1 MTSSGLPPFATLL
14 GMIYYR
20 IAHWV
25 SALTKTITQIPVPR
39 RFRSRFLG
47 YIARV
52 LNIDLKSAEKPILEY
67 RSINDL
73 FTRALKPQLR
83 PLGDAWMLSP
93 VDGRM
98 VSYDLIHEGQLLQA
112 KGIRYP
118 LAKLIPDA
126 SAKAFRFGQCMTMY
140 LSPSDCHR
148 IFSPVSGRIKKTI
161 YVPGALFPVREPY
174 ISNLPNLYAMNE
186 RVISI
191 IETPLG
197 DVAVVMV
204 AAINVSTI
212 DVRYQK
218 DVLKRKA
225 ITVANSDYEIKK
237 GEWLATFHLGS
248 TVVLLTET
256 NALKMAIKENAMVQ
270 YGASLAYV

>member
-1 MTSSGLPPFATLL
+1 
-14 GMIYYR
+14 MIYYR
-20 IAHWV
+20 IAHWI
-25 SALTKTITQIPVPR
+25 SAVTKTITQIRIPR
-39 RFRSRFLG
+39 SFRRHALG
-47 YIARV
+47 YVAKT
-52 LNIDLKSAEKPILEY
+52 LNIDLKSAEKPVFEY
-67 RSINDL
+67 QSINDL
-73 FTRALKPQLR
+73 FTRALKPHLR
-83 PLGDAWMLSP
+83 PQGDAWLLSP

-98 VSYDLIHEGQLLQA
+98 VSHDLIHEGQLLQA

-118 LAKLIPDA
+118 LDKLVPDSNAKV
-126 SAKAFRFGQCMTMY
+126 FRFGQCMTLY

-148 IFSPVSGRIKKTI
+148 IFSPVTGRVKKTI

-174 ISNLPNLYAMNE
+174 ISELPGLYAMNE

-204 AAINVSTI
+204 AAVNVSTI
-212 DVRYQK
+212 TLQYQK
-218 DVLKRKA
+218 DNTPKKA
-225 ITVANSDYEIKK
+225 ITVVSSNHMIKK
-237 GEWLATFHLGS
+237 GDWLATFHLGS

-256 NALKMAIKENAMVQ
+256 NALRVAVKDNSQVQ

>member
-1 MTSSGLPPFATLL
+1 
-14 GMIYYR
+14 MIYYR
-20 IAHWV
+20 IAHWI
-25 SALTKTITQIPVPR
+25 SALTKTITRIPIPR
-39 RFRSRFLG
+39 PFRSRFLG
-47 YIARV
+47 YIARI
-52 LNIDLKSAEKPILEY
+52 LNIDLKSAEKPVVEY
-67 RSINDL
+67 SSINDL
-73 FTRALKPQLR
+73 FTRALKPELR
-83 PLGDAWMLSP
+83 PLGDAWMVSP

-98 VSYDLIHEGQLLQA
+98 VSHDLIHEGQLLQA

-118 LAKLIPDA
+118 LAKLIPDD
-126 SAKAFRFGQCMTMY
+126 SAKAFRFGQCMTLY

-174 ISNLPNLYAMNE
+174 ISELPNLYAMNE

-212 DVRYQK
+212 EVRYQK
-218 DVLKRKA
+218 EALRKKA
-225 ITVANSDYEIKK
+225 ITVSDTGHEIKK
-237 GEWLATFHLGS
+237 GDWLATFHLGS
-248 TVVLLTET
+248 TVVLLTQSNE
-256 NALKMAIKENAMVQ
+256 LKIAIKDNVMVQ